1 MERNALDVIES
12 LAFDEYQVLKAMCI
26 LGCPPPALSKA
37 MGLPFRT
44 CSRYLKNIRV
54 KLGVENNMQAVIY
67 YYRNYAPAL
76 IQQWKQEQARLK
88 PPTQAPVRG
97 IKPKSKGVS
106 YMQLALPL
114 TQEGA

>member
-37 MGLPFRT
+37 MDIPFRT
-44 CSRYLKNIRV
+44 CSRYLKNIRA

-76 IQQWKQEQARLK
+76 IQQWKQEQARLA
-88 PPTQAPVRG
+88 PPPAPVRVM
-97 IKPKSKGVS
+97 KAKSKAIG
-106 YMQLALPL
+106 YIQLALPL